1 MSAPGIRV
9 LLADDDRSMREA
21 LADTLSAQPGIAVL
35 RVADDHAGAVRLAAE
50 LRPDVVLMDV
60 RMPAGNAPGT
70 VREVRTNAPSTAVL
84 ALSAFEDHECVL
96 EMLAAGAAG
105 YLLKG
110 TPGDEIVE
118 AVQRA
123 SRGQFSMP
131 VDLTARCVGAVLR
144 DRDNCRRMEAEL
156 RRSEETFHDL
166 VDSAPTGIVLV
177 GPDDRI
183 RLVNAG
189 TDRIFGRAMRE
200 LIGQP
205 VSTLLPAR
213 YHKSF
218 ADWLANARSTPA
230 DESLGAATELAG
242 VRGDGTEFP
251 VAVEMRSLRLGGEQL
266 VAVFLR
272 DLGTLDVAEMHYRH
286 LLESA
291 PDAIVIVDGAGRIKL
306 VNGQAEQLFGYR
318 RGELLGQPLEL
329 LIGRPV
335 EMYLRRWNAQPPLP
349 QPERAAEPGIELTGR
364 RKDGTEFPADV
375 GLSPMRDECGF
386 FVVAAIRDR
395 TEQRRYELALEQ
407 SFRLLRESDR
417 EHQLLLTHLV
427 RAQEDERKRI
437 AAGIHDDPLQAIT
450 AASLRLQQL
459 RRRLRTPEDRSVL
472 AKVEET
478 VQQALGRLRHLIF
491 DLQPPTADGGLVAN
505 LTSYLEQLRS
515 DAGVNYTVD
524 NRLRVE
530 PGADAQIIAYRIAQ
544 EALTNIRRHA
554 RASTVAIRLS
564 TVDDGCL
571 VAISDDGV
579 GYQPATEST
588 PGHLGLP
595 LMAERAQI
603 AGGWC
608 RIESAPGRGSTVEFW
623 IPHTADTRDSE
634 RQDAETHAR

>member
-1 MSAPGIRV
+1 VSTPGIRV
-9 LLADDDRSMREA
+9 LVADDDRSMREA
-21 LADTLSAQPGIAVL
+21 LADTLSAQPGIVVL
-35 RVADDHAGAVRLAAE
+35 GVADDHADAVRQAAE
-50 LRPDVVLMDV
+50 LRPDVVLVDV
-60 RMPAGNAPGT
+60 RMPAGTAPGT
-70 VREVRTNAPSTAVL
+70 VREVRTNAPGTAVL

-123 SRGQFSMP
+123 SRGQLSMP
-131 VDLTARCVGAVLR
+131 VDLSARCAGAVLR
-144 DRDNCRRMEAEL
+144 DRDNYRRVEAEL

-189 TDRIFGRAMRE
+189 TDRIFGRAVRE

-205 VSTLLPAR
+205 ASTLLPAR

-218 ADWLANARSTPA
+218 ADSLAHARSTRA
-230 DESLGAATELAG
+230 DESSGAATELAG

-251 VAVEMRSLRLGGEQL
+251 AAVDMRSLRLAGEQM

-272 DLGTLDVAEMHYRH
+272 ELGTLDVAEMHYRQ

-291 PDAIVIVDGAGRIKL
+291 PDAIVIADGAGRIKL
-306 VNGQAEQLFGYR
+306 VNGQAELLFGYR

-335 EMYLRRWNAQPPLP
+335 EMYLRRWNAQLPPLP
-349 QPERAAEPGIELTGR
+349 EHAAEPAIELTGR
-364 RKDGTEFPADV
+364 RKDGTDFPADV
-375 GLSPMRDECGF
+375 GLSPMRDERGF
-386 FVVAAIRDR
+386 FIVAAIRDR

-407 SFRLLRESDR
+407 SFHQLRQSHR

-459 RRRLRTPEDRSVL
+459 RRRVRTPDDRNVL

-478 VQQALGRLRHLIF
+478 VQEALGRLRHLVF
-491 DLQPPTADGGLVAN
+491 DLRPPTADGGLVAN
-505 LTSYLEQLRS
+505 LTLYLEQLRS
-515 DAGVNYTVD
+515 ETGINYTVD

-530 PGADAQIIAYRIAQ
+530 PGADTQIIAYRIAQ

-564 TVDDGCL
+564 TVDEGCF
-571 VAISDDGV
+571 VAISDDGI
-579 GYQPATEST
+579 GYQPNKEPT

-608 RIESAPGRGSTVEFW
+608 RMESAPGRGSTVEFW
-623 IPHTADTRDSE
+623 IPHTADAHDSE
-634 RQDAETHAR
+634 RQDAETHAP